1 MKKYIALPDGTTF
14 QRHPTGATLFK
25 VVKDA
30 NNWMSKFR
38 KTVNIDAARILELCD
53 GQITAEELLEKH
65 NGLHP
70 AGRLTKEVA
79 NAFFSAVEKEG
90 MIEVSAEKKANSVR
104 FAGSHEHYYPQ
115 HSSIELTDQC
125 NYRCK
130 HCYRESS
137 PDQHKSLELGKIKRY
152 ISDLWENGGSVL
164 ELTGGEP
171 LLYKDF
177 YEVVDFAYPKMSMLC
192 ILTNGYYLQE
202 QAIEKL
208 RKYKDKLV
216 FNISLDS
223 HRPEF
228 HNNFRGKEDAFE
240 KTLNAMRLLGENGFV
255 YRVAMSVSKENNYD
269 IAETLQLARKHGA
282 KLFAYTH
289 VTNVGRGED
298 VVASDK
304 MMTEAEVRKMVEY
317 ELRVREENKDIMH
330 FLTVQQVN
338 ELKATNCGLIHRSVT
353 LGPDGEIRP
362 CIMFA
367 GDIIK
372 IGNIN
377 TQSYKE
383 IFEGGIGKAFAG
395 MHGPKAEVCG
405 DCEHLLY
412 CGNCVLRGIKK
423 GMELGGCRWLEK
435 TGALKYI
442 KDAPRRKVCGNAQE
456 PCHD

>member
-1 MKKYIALPDGTTF
+1 MKNYLALPDGITF

-25 VVKDA
+25 VVKES

-53 GQITAEELLEKH
+53 GKITPAELLEKH
-65 NGLHP
+65 NARHP
-70 AGRLTKEVA
+70 GSQLTREVA
-79 NAFFSAVEKEG
+79 NAFFSAAEKEG
-90 MIEVSAEKKANSVR
+90 MLVVSPVETEPVVR

-208 RKYKDKLV
+208 LKYKDKLV

-228 HNNFRGKEDAFE
+228 HNSFRGKADAFE
-240 KTLNAMRLLGENGFV
+240 KTMNAMRLLGENGFV

-304 MMTEAEVRKMVEY
+304 IMTEADVRKMVEY

-362 CIMFA
+362 CIMFG
-367 GDIIK
+367 GDVIR

-442 KDAPRRKVCGNAQE
+442 KDAPKRKLCGNVQE
-456 PCHD
+456 PCHE